1 MSIGTQDGKLR
12 LGLTSS
18 ASRRDAQRERE
29 LHELRVELRATP
41 IAGRRPAT
49 FRRRGLWTIEDEK
62 DIHACGLTL
71 DKPEHERLE
80 REIGPAKAISS
91 ACDHSKVKKR
101 TSHPGAD
108 QRSSRGPAVGAGV
121 SWIVRRASALR
132 THHNEERRVYSEPKA
147 PLVLHEERVAEII
160 ERVDLALRLDRV
172 PEAGDGLRA
181 SVNPC
186 WLQDICESVPS

>member
-1 MSIGTQDGKLR
+1 MSIGTQDSKLR

-41 IAGRRPAT
+41 IACRRPAT

-91 ACDHSKVKKR
+91 ACDLSKVKKR

-108 QRSSRGPAVGAGV
+108 QRSSRGPAVDAQVSAGSSGARLLFARTTTRSVASTPSLKRLLCFTKNEWPKSSSEWTLRCGL
-121 SWIVRRASALR
+121 IVFQRPATVCGQA
-132 THHNEERRVYSEPKA
+132 
-147 PLVLHEERVAEII
+147 
-160 ERVDLALRLDRV
+160 
-172 PEAGDGLRA
+172 
-181 SVNPC
+181 
-186 WLQDICESVPS
+186 

>member
-1 MSIGTQDGKLR
+1 MRSFEGQEAYV
-12 LGLTSS
+12 SS
-18 ASRRDAQRERE
+18 
-29 LHELRVELRATP
+29 
-41 IAGRRPAT
+41 
-49 FRRRGLWTIEDEK
+49 W
-62 DIHACGLTL
+62 CG
-71 DKPEHERLE
+71 
-80 REIGPAKAISS
+80 
-91 ACDHSKVKKR
+91 SKVVER
-101 TSHPGAD
+101 A
-108 QRSSRGPAVGAGV
+108 RCRRAGV